1 VGDRLWGVN
10 ISVLSLDPSPQRRAA
25 PRKLGACVR
34 RAVTGSVLDGFE
46 LRFWTGRGAV
56 ASGEMVDVSEE
67 VGEVDVTTVVWHS
80 TRKRWR
86 T

>member
-10 ISVLSLDPSPQRRAA
+10 ISVRSLTPSP

-34 RAVTGSVLDGFE
+34 RAVTGSVLDRFE